1 MNVHLPDWTKIHL
14 EGFLLE
20 KIISSEVIR
29 GRFVFHSI
37 SKYLGD
43 RGDYH
48 DSFRSSQ
55 QFTEHIPSTR
65 TVRKDVKHLGE
76 VPIFVAKSSLQQWG
90 TKVLRKGA
98 FCWKNLADLKN
109 SSVLIGRSCHFDIS
123 NHNPP
128 WRSNVYESFMKW
140 WHHNQLCSTCQ
151 DWLVQIRLMSIQH
164 PKPQN
169 RCLFWM
175 MTRLG
180 SESIGKGRKSK
191 TADMAPGTL
200 KVVSQLGIS
209 WGVQQ
214 LKRAGFWGSGAGN
227 DAAKDSRCPWRL
239 QSFCWH
245 LAIYVSQSMRCC
257 HFS

>member
-1 MNVHLPDWTKIHL
+1 M
-14 EGFLLE
+14 
-20 KIISSEVIR
+20 IR
-29 GRFVFHSI
+29 GRFVFHST

-55 QFTEHIPSTR
+55 QFTEQIPSTR

-76 VPIFVAKSSLQQWG
+76 VPKCFVNALFVEKTWPIWRIPCVNRQILSFWYIKSQ
-90 TKVLRKGA
+90 
-98 FCWKNLADLKN
+98 
-109 SSVLIGRSCHFDIS
+109 
-123 NHNPP
+123 PP
-128 WRSNVYESFMKW
+128 RRSNVYESFMKW

-164 PKPQN
+164 PKSQN

-209 WGVQQ
+209 SGVQP

-227 DAAKDSRCPWRL
+227 DAAKDSSCPWRL
-239 QSFCWH
+239 HSFCWH